1 MRIVEWQ
8 TLYHYYQVNVIEMEG
23 GKEHSRLYLVA
34 DVDILDSVLE
44 KQSDDFKVVNVF
56 LVSPAWMNG
65 GGSWAMDKVLSL
77 IVGRSESGGKVCLH
91 KVAEGVVYTSPA
103 NGKID
108 TLEEE
113 GFKILL

>member
-8 TLYHYYQVNVIEMEG
+8 SLYHYYQVSVREVEG

-44 KQSDDFKVVNVF
+44 KQSDDFKVVDVF
-56 LVSPAWMNG
+56 LISPAWMNAG
-65 GGSWAMDKVLSL
+65 DSWAMDKVLSL
-77 IVGRSESGGKVCLH
+77 IVGRGESGGKVCLH

-103 NGKID
+103 GGKID

-113 GFKILL
+113 GFKVLL